1 MTDEDK
7 RYQELTDHIRSVFDE
22 HEEPDA
28 DAGWAL
34 LREKYPAKKDRSLA
48 WLLWYAAAAVLL
60 LFTGLWFLRK
70 PDGNNATNN
79 NNVAHIKPMQPAK
92 ENKGHMIIT
101 PPATQ
106 AVDTVANPIN
116 HGGTAA
122 VMASNKN
129 ISGEHHKSNAKATI
143 TSGVHTVGNQTNANQ
158 SVITKPGTAPVNN
171 NTVIANNKPALP
183 AMDKSPV
190 NNTTITK
197 TQADSQQVNKSTQMA
212 TNSMVQQ
219 PQQPQSSAEAM
230 NKLLAADNL
239 KSKEKQTNKTDKK
252 ALFGV
257 YAATYF
263 NYAKGSDN
271 TVNVGAGLSSDFKLS
286 KHLRLSTG
294 VAIGQN
300 TLNYNSAT
308 PQDKIVATMAAASAF
323 ANVASVSQGKGTAV
337 PESINRNYAASLIGL
352 DIPVNLKFQFNP
364 ERNDTYIAAGL
375 SSGTFINETYTTNYT
390 FGQTQQQSTVTKNF
404 SGFDL
409 AKTLNL
415 SFGMGYPLG
424 KANRLI
430 VEPFVKYP
438 LDGVGAQQL
447 KFGAGGVNL
456 KLSFTG
462 KK

>member
-7 RYQELTDHIRSVFDE
+7 RYQELTDNIRSVFDE

-34 LREKYPAKKDRSLA
+34 LREKYPAKKDRGLA
-48 WLLWYAAAAVLL
+48 WLFWYAAAAVLL
-60 LFTGLWFLRK
+60 LFTGLWFLHK
-70 PDGNNATNN
+70 PDGDNKNN
-79 NNVAHIKPMQPAK
+79 NNMAHVKPVQPAK
-92 ENKGHMIIT
+92 ETKGHT
-101 PPATQ
+101 TLAPSATR
-106 AVDTVANPIN
+106 AIHTLSPIN
-116 HGGTAA
+116 H
-122 VMASNKN
+122 
-129 ISGEHHKSNAKATI
+129 SGNT
-143 TSGVHTVGNQTNANQ
+143 
-158 SVITKPGTAPVNN
+158 PVLAGNN
-171 NTVIANNKPALP
+171 NTAGSYRTRGPAQVIKQGAPAGGNQNNANKAVTAQPDTAPANNNTIIANNKPVP
-183 AMDKSPV
+183 VTGKSPLN
-190 NNTTITK
+190 NNTTVTK
-197 TQADSQQVNKSTQMA
+197 TSADSQQVDKSNQMVKNGA
-212 TNSMVQQ
+212 LKQ
-219 PQQPQSSAEAM
+219 PQQSQSSAEAM
-230 NKLLAADNL
+230 NRLLAADND
-239 KSKEKQTNKTDKK
+239 KNNEKQNSKTNKK

-271 TVNVGAGLSSDFKLS
+271 TVNVGAGLSSDFKLG

-300 TLNYNSAT
+300 TLNYNSTT
-308 PQDKIVATMAAASAF
+308 PQDKIVATLAAASAF
-323 ANVASVSQGKGTAV
+323 ADVASVSQGRGTAV
-337 PESINRNYAASLIGL
+337 PESINRNYAANLIGI

-364 ERNDTYIAAGL
+364 EKNDTYIAAGL
-375 SSGTFINETYTTNYT
+375 SSGTFINETYTTNYS
-390 FGQTQQQSTVTKNF
+390 FGQTQQQSTITKNF

-424 KANRLI
+424 KTNRLI

-438 LDGVGAQQL
+438 LDGVGSQQL

>member
-34 LREKYPAKKDRSLA
+34 LREKYPAKKDRNLA
-48 WLLWYAAAAVLL
+48 WLFWYAAAAVLL

-70 PDGNNATNN
+70 PDGNNAANN
-79 NNVAHIKPMQPAK
+79 NNVAHVKPVQPTK
-92 ENKGHMIIT
+92 ENKGHVITT

-106 AVDTVANPIN
+106 AVDTVVSPIN
-116 HGGTAA
+116 HSGTAPILA
-122 VMASNKN
+122 GNKN
-129 ISGEHHKSNAKATI
+129 TLGGYHQAAPVQAVTPRSQAT
-143 TSGVHTVGNQTNANQ
+143 SNQTNANQ
-158 SVITKPGTAPVNN
+158 SVITKPDTAPANN
-171 NTVIANNKPALP
+171 NTAIANNKPASPPGKSIVDPTP
-183 AMDKSPV
+183 AAQ
-190 NNTTITK
+190 
-197 TQADSQQVNKSTQMA
+197 TQTDSQQVNKSTQMA
-212 TNSMVQQ
+212 NNSVVKQ
-219 PQQPQSSAEAM
+219 PQQPMSSADAM
-230 NKLLAADNL
+230 NKLLAADNQ
-239 KSKEKQTNKTDKK
+239 KDNAKQNNKTAKK
-252 ALFGV
+252 ALFGI

-375 SSGTFINETYTTNYT
+375 SSGTFINETYTTNYN
-390 FGQTQQQSTVTKNF
+390 FGQTQQQSTVTKTF

-438 LDGVGAQQL
+438 LDGVGSQQL